1 MKQAQQRRVSSTK
14 ERIED
19 DLEMMAGNLDEKP
32 RKRSR
37 GYHAGMW
44 LMLALVA
51 VVLIM
56 RGSLFWLKRLRSSES
71 LRDQFQREQHE
82 VLGLGGTGQSQGSS
96 RLKVHVPLKLAGRE
110 STKSDLQLLDVNA
123 LSVEKTDSDEIR
135 KLDDHQRQ
143 QQLESVRSAVSAGTG
158 TVLKAA
164 NSHELLEALKEMLLI
179 APITVLVGDTQDM
192 DKQDKVLQILF
203 QDLHITPEPKKID
216 IRRHPLCDS
225 IIEYLQKY
233 YGRGDSYKYKIPP
246 VSLHQSTS
254 NTDSDNANDNIP
266 RLFVG
271 GLPVGSFDDILR
283 MAKQGELVTLLKAKG
298 EDLIT
303 IS

>member
-19 DLEMMAGNLDEKP
+19 DLEKMAGNMDEKP
-32 RKRSR
+32 RKRTR
-37 GYHAGMW
+37 GYHAGVWM
-44 LMLALVA
+44 MLALVA
-51 VVLIM
+51 VVLIV
-56 RGSLFWLKRLRSSES
+56 RGSLFWLVRLRSSES
-71 LRDQFQREQHE
+71 LREQFQREQHE
-82 VLGLGGTGQSQGSS
+82 VLGLAGSGQSQGSS
-96 RLKVHVPLKLAGRE
+96 RLKVHVPLKLGSRE

-143 QQLESVRSAVSAGTG
+143 QQLESVRSAASAGAG
-158 TVLKAA
+158 ASLKAPSA
-164 NSHELLEALKEMLLI
+164 HELLEALKEMLLI
-179 APITVLVGDTQDM
+179 APITVLVGDTQDT
-192 DKQDKVLQILF
+192 DKQDKVLRILF

-225 IIEYLQKY
+225 VIEYLQKY
-233 YGRGDSYKYKIPP
+233 YGRGDSYKYKISPDG
-246 VSLHQSTS
+246 LHHSTS
-254 NTDSDNANDNIP
+254 STSSDNANDSIP

-283 MAKQGELVTLLKAKG
+283 MAKQGDLVTLLRAKG

-303 IS
+303 IG